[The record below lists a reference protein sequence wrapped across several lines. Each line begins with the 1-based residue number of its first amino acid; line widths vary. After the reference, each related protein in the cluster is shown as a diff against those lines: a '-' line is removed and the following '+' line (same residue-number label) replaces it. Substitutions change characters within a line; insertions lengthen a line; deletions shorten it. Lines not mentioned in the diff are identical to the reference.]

1 MKMIFWDI
9 MRRASNR
16 KVLRQLWLTLLA
28 AFVLATCVIGWET
41 RAVVTAAAGPGKAV
55 TALRGQLDAV
65 QGDVNR
71 LIDRQLRDGRI
82 IQPKADL
89 QNQITRMRVEL
100 ADNRIVDVTDA
111 INGLRGQIR
120 QANAELDRPR
130 PTPTPVPVV
139 NAPTVAPSAGG
150 LNVAIVMYHKT
161 PGDFDAQLAHLEQTG
176 YSVVTLDQVAAA
188 MAGGVA
194 LPAKAAV
201 ITFDDGYTDQLNA
214 FAALKRHNMKAT
226 FYIINGGEASGWCIG
241 AGRNDHA
248 HANCGDDYLNWEQI
262 RTLDRSGLITIGA
275 HTLNHPCANPT
286 LNTAS
291 AARLHQEIADSKTG
305 LEQELGHA
313 VSSLAYPCGI
323 YNQTVINEVRSDG
336 FSTAVTTIPGTWQ
349 AAGQP
354 YTLRRIRDTWQLK

>member
-1 MKMIFWDI
+1 MIFWNI
-9 MRRASNR
+9 LCRATSR
-16 KVLRQLWLTLLA
+16 KVLRQLRLTLLA
-28 AFVLATCVIGWET
+28 AFVLAACVVGWET
-41 RAVVTAAAGPGKAV
+41 TAVVAAATGPSKAV
-55 TALRGQLDAV
+55 VALRAQLDAV

-71 LIDRQLRDGRI
+71 LVDRQGRDGRV

-89 QNQITRMRVEL
+89 QNQITQMRVEL
-100 ADNRIVDVTDA
+100 ADGRIADVTDA

-120 QANAELDRPR
+120 QANAALDRPR

-139 NAPTVAPSAGG
+139 GAPTFAPSAGS

-161 PGDFDAQLAHLEQTG
+161 PADFDAQLAHLEQTG

-188 MAGGVA
+188 MVGGTA

-214 FAALKRHNMKAT
+214 FAALQRHNMKAT

-241 AGRNDHA
+241 AGRNDHP
-248 HANCGDDYLNWEQI
+248 HADCGDDYLSWDQI
-262 RTLDRSGLITIGA
+262 RALDRTGLITIGA
-275 HTLNHPCANPT
+275 HTLNHPCASPT

-291 AARLHQEIADSKTG
+291 AARLHQEIAGSKAG
-305 LEQELGHA
+305 LEQELGHP
-313 VSSLAYPCGI
+313 VTNFAYPCGI
-323 YNQTVINEVRSDG
+323 YNQTVINEVRADG
-336 FSTAVTTIPGTWQ
+336 FATAVTTIPGVWQ